1 MVEELSANWPR
12 RQNYTLA
19 LSYKGEQDKEE
30 TFVNMLTK
38 YEELQKKKNVR
49 MRTAEMAQRLGALAA
64 VAEVPSSISSNHMM
78 AHNHL

>member
-1 MVEELSANWPR
+1 MK
-12 RQNYTLA
+12 NYR
-19 LSYKGEQDKEE
+19 
-30 TFVNMLTK
+30 
-38 YEELQKKKNVR
+38 KKNVR